1 MYENREEDRQVITGE
16 FQHAHDLEQPAVMY
30 ENLEQDLRLAA
41 EFQRA
46 VLPDQVPVPYLQSEV
61 IYQPHSMVSGDV
73 YNFIQNREQELGIF
87 LGGATGH
94 GIPAALLS
102 MMIHLGLETIRRD
115 LPTNESLRRLNQLL
129 AARQTGL
136 SVTGVYFRITPQGRL
151 TVTHAA
157 HPSLLILPADETR
170 EMIHFEKGGCALG
183 IFEEEPVAYEEEEY
197 QLMPGDKI
205 IAYTDGI
212 TEWRQQGQVVLDHHG
227 FMDLLLINRHNSL
240 SDLAKNLRKQI
251 DAHQLRGRCDDD
263 LTLVMVEYRKA

>member
-1 MYENREEDRQVITGE
+1 MLSLSGLLINNLSGELTRFTGAETIMYENLHEDCHPADE
-16 FQHAHDLEQPAVMY
+16 FQHTSLPDNIPVMY

-46 VLPDQVPVPYLQSEV
+46 VLPDRVPVPYLQSEV

-87 LGGATGH
+87 LGDATGH

-115 LPTNESLRRLNQLL
+115 LPTNESLRRLNRML

-136 SVTGVYFRITPQGRL
+136 SVTGVYFRITPKGKL

-157 HPSLLILPADETR
+157 HPSLLILPLDEKKALTS
-170 EMIHFEKGGCALG
+170 FEKGACALG
-183 IFEEEPVAYEEEEY
+183 ISP
-197 QLMPGDKI
+197 
-205 IAYTDGI
+205 
-212 TEWRQQGQVVLDHHG
+212 
-227 FMDLLLINRHNSL
+227 LI
-240 SDLAKNLRKQI
+240 
-251 DAHQLRGRCDDD
+251 
-263 LTLVMVEYRKA
+263 